1 MDLKLTFFDRI
12 AIPSLFPE
20 KASFADG
27 IIYDDIR
34 QKIKITQE
42 EVTTHN
48 IRNTPDGN
56 AVEWDNEIPGGKE
69 FAFTDAEKAL
79 IVKALK
85 NLDERAE
92 VPTDPKFILLY
103 KKFIN

>member
-1 MDLKLTFFDRI
+1 MDIKLTFYDRI
-12 AIPSLFPE
+12 SIPTIFPE
-20 KASFADG
+20 KANFADG

-42 EVTTHN
+42 EVVTHE
-48 IRNTPDGN
+48 IKNTPDGT
-56 AVEWDNEIPGGKE
+56 AIEWKNEPVGGKD
-69 FAFTDAEKAL
+69 FDFTDAEKNL
-79 IVKALK
+79 VLKALK
-85 NLDERAE
+85 ALDDRAE